1 MGTTAL
7 VTLICLAIVALVSV
21 AIGSLG
27 VRMARTTSDFLVASR
42 TVGPTANA
50 AAISG
55 EYLSAASF
63 LGVAGLILKDGP
75 DALWYPV
82 GFTAGYLGLLLFVAA
97 PLRRSGAYTVPDF
110 ADVRLRSV
118 PLRRVCT
125 LVVIVIGWLY
135 VLPQLQGAGL
145 TVATV
150 TSLPGWSGVVSAAI
164 VVIASVIFGGMR
176 SITFVQAFQYWL
188 KLTALAVP
196 VIFLVLHFAGD
207 RRSFDRPA
215 PPEFPADTTV
225 SVQTDVTLEV
235 SQPVSFSARGV
246 LDGRQEN
253 GLVRWQQ
260 GTTHTVQQGASLT
273 FSAGT
278 SVPVVAGTPQTD
290 ASWLTPLSGKREYQ
304 LLEIY
309 SLILATFLGT
319 LGLPHVLA
327 RFYTNSDGRAA
338 RRTTVVVLA
347 MLGAFYLMPTLLGA
361 LSRLYVPQLLVS
373 GQTDAAI
380 LRLPAAALGENWLA
394 TALGGLV
401 AAGAWAA
408 FLSTSSGLVVSV
420 AGVLFTDVLKGR
432 LRSFTLAT
440 LIAGT
445 VPMVL
450 ALFASRLNL
459 AQTVVLAFA
468 VAASTFCPLLV
479 LGIWWRGLTDRG
491 AIAGVAVGGALSAV
505 SVMLSLFDVGATGW
519 VSALL
524 IRPAAISAPA
534 AFLTMIVVSKLTRK
548 RVLSDVDH
556 VLLRLHAPE
565 RLGLSQ
571 DRLPDTAG

>member
-1 MGTTAL
+1 
-7 VTLICLAIVALVSV
+7 
-21 AIGSLG
+21 
-27 VRMARTTSDFLVASR
+27 
-42 TVGPTANA
+42 
-50 AAISG
+50 
-55 EYLSAASF
+55 
-63 LGVAGLILKDGP
+63 
-75 DALWYPV
+75 
-82 GFTAGYLGLLLFVAA
+82 
-97 PLRRSGAYTVPDF
+97 
-110 ADVRLRSV
+110 
-118 PLRRVCT
+118 
-125 LVVIVIGWLY
+125 
-135 VLPQLQGAGL
+135 
-145 TVATV
+145 
-150 TSLPGWSGVVSAAI
+150 
-164 VVIASVIFGGMR
+164 
-176 SITFVQAFQYWL
+176 
-188 KLTALAVP
+188 
-196 VIFLVLHFAGD
+196 
-207 RRSFDRPA
+207 
-215 PPEFPADTTV
+215 
-225 SVQTDVTLEV
+225 
-235 SQPVSFSARGV
+235 
-246 LDGRQEN
+246 
-253 GLVRWQQ
+253 
-260 GTTHTVQQGASLT
+260 HTVQQGASLT

-450 ALFASRLNL
+450 ALFASRLDL

-565 RLGLSQ
+565 RLGLSR
-571 DRLPDTAG
+571 DRLPDAAG